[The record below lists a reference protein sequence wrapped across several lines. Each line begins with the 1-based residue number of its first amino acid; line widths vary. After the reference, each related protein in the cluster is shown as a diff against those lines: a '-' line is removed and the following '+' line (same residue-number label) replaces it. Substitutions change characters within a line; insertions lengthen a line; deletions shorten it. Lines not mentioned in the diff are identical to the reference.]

1 MMGSVRALRRAFL
14 LLLVCAPGLFGSGL
28 CAPGLAAQQR
38 GRAADGPPGRDFGPV
53 QETALLRQASALEW
67 QGQLEAAEAILT
79 DVLEGN
85 PTSSAALFSL
95 ERILRGRDRIGEVLP
110 WADAYIA
117 NAPRAAGPR
126 YLKLRVLVE
135 VDSLGPFDE
144 TADAWFAAEPGSVQ
158 PWREVARLL
167 EQARGPDA
175 ALELLQRGQ
184 RELGTRSALAF
195 EVGDLRLKQGDQA
208 GAARAWTEVL
218 DNPGAD
224 VASLVRRAERLSPAS
239 AGPVLAGL
247 QAGAAAVGWRLAA
260 LDLALTLGLDDA
272 AFAAAEQGAE
282 RVVRSERAPYLR
294 EVARRA
300 DARTRPELA
309 LWALTRLQETGESA
323 SRSAADTD
331 RMVATALAAG
341 DSVAAIE
348 AQLGRAQRLPTRGAE
363 REQALARL
371 LALESAW
378 SGIGPDAL
386 IARWTEF
393 DREFGESL
401 ARDSLA
407 AGVAHALARR
417 AVADD
422 ALALLEGAEGP
433 LALEQRGWLLL
444 GAGDVV
450 GAKAALM
457 AAAGGLEGRGT
468 TSVLGAVA
476 VLERLSGESAAE
488 IAPALN
494 EAHLG
499 ALDAA
504 LDRVTRRLSVTA
516 DSAISERAT
525 LHFVAAEIAGAGGD
539 MTSAEAH
546 LEALLALPGAF
557 VERPV
562 ALLSLARMLR
572 RREGGIEQARAY
584 LTQLILE
591 HPQAAVVPEA
601 RRALDALE
609 REARR

>member
-1 MMGSVRALRRAFL
+1 MIGVTRGISRALFVAFL
-14 LLLVCAPGLFGSGL
+14 GALGLVASGL
-28 CAPGLAAQQR
+28 CGPGLEAQQR
-38 GRAADGPPGRDFGPV
+38 PRDALPGRDFGPV

-67 QGQLEAAEAILT
+67 QGQLEAAEAILV

-135 VDSLGPFDE
+135 IDSLGPFDE
-144 TADAWFAAEPGSVQ
+144 TADAWFAAEAGSVQ

-167 EQARGPDA
+167 EQARGPGA

-184 RELGTRSALAF
+184 RELGTPSSLSF
-195 EVGDLRLKQGDQA
+195 EVGDLRLKQGDEA
-208 GAARAWTEVL
+208 SAARAWTEVL

-239 AGPVLAGL
+239 AGPVLSGL
-247 QAGAAAVGWRLAA
+247 QSASAPVGWRLAA
-260 LDLALTLGLDDA
+260 LDLALTLGLEDT
-272 AFAAAEQGAE
+272 AFAAAEEGAD
-282 RVVRSERAPYLR
+282 RVAGSERGPYLR

-309 LWALTRLQETGESA
+309 LWALTRLEESGEGS

-341 DSVAAIE
+341 DSLAAIE
-348 AQLGRAQRLPTRGAE
+348 AQLGRAQRLPTRGVE

-371 LALESAW
+371 LRLESSW
-378 SGIGPDAL
+378 SGVGAAAL

-393 DREFGESL
+393 DREFPQSP

-417 AVADD
+417 EASDD
-422 ALALLEGAEGP
+422 ALALLETAEGP

-476 VLERLSGESAAE
+476 VLERLPGESAAE
-488 IAPALN
+488 IAPALS
-494 EAHLG
+494 EAHSG
-499 ALDAA
+499 ALGAA
-504 LDRVTRRLSVTA
+504 LDRVARRLSVTP
-516 DSAISERAT
+516 DSATSERAT
-525 LHFVAAEIAGAGGD
+525 LHFVAAEIAGAGQD
-539 MTSAEAH
+539 TASAEAH
-546 LEALLALPGAF
+546 LDALLALPGDV

-562 ALLSLARMLR
+562 ALLALARMLSQR
-572 RREGGIEQARAY
+572 DEGIEQARAY

-601 RRALDALE
+601 RRALDALGSE
-609 REARR
+609 DQP